1 MLLSDC
7 STLGVS
13 SSTLPSANAK
23 SSSFVRNPSCLA
35 TSSPLSTRMNEGGL
49 RDAVD
54 ITLGPHDFGIRM
66 IDLNTVLPDGR
77 CHLVKQRG
85 FALAVGTPGYEE
97 LDHDATG
104 GIVDLLLPGLLVFYL
119 HDYIAIEYILHGESP
134 LSDDAALVCAC

>member
-1 MLLSDC
+1 
-7 STLGVS
+7 
-13 SSTLPSANAK
+13 
-23 SSSFVRNPSCLA
+23 
-35 TSSPLSTRMNEGGL
+35 
-49 RDAVD
+49 
-54 ITLGPHDFGIRM
+54 M

-77 CHLVKQRG
+77 CHFVKQRG

-104 GIVDLLLPGLLVFYL
+104 GIVDLLLPDL

>member
-1 MLLSDC
+1 MF
-7 STLGVS
+7 G
-13 SSTLPSANAK
+13 
-23 SSSFVRNPSCLA
+23 
-35 TSSPLSTRMNEGGL
+35 NEFSVIDENERGGL
-49 RDAVD
+49 RDAAD